1 MDNEDLEIY
10 ITEPGEEYYVHMYL
24 WRINPFSFK
33 LAADVE
39 AIDLTVKKK
48 VVHRD
53 TDCIGSDDYDY
64 IGRL

>member
-10 ITEPGEEYYVHMYL
+10 ITEPGEEYFVHMYL

-33 LAADVE
+33 LEADVE
-39 AIDLTVKKK
+39 AIDLTVKKI
-48 VVHRD
+48 VSHRN
-53 TDCIGSDDYDY
+53 TDCIGTDDYDY